1 MKIRFLDIFKKERK
15 KPNESIGDMIIKID
29 ALTELRSVQ
38 YLIEKLEK
46 ERKEIPQLNE
56 RTKELI
62 ASQYKATFNEAID
75 DIEKE
80 LKESGFVWHAANVY
94 GDYEPWESLSKFF
107 RDIMEY
113 CGESHDKQEKIDKL
127 KEKEKTLKESL
138 GIK

>member
-29 ALTELRSVQ
+29 ALNELRSVQ

-80 LKESGFVWHAANVY
+80 LKESGFIWHAANVY
-94 GDYEPWESLSKFF
+94 GDYEPWESLSNFF
-107 RDIMEY
+107 RDIMDY
-113 CGESHDKQEKIDKL
+113 CGEAHDKQEKIDKL
-127 KEKEKTLKESL
+127 KEKEKALKESL

>member
-1 MKIRFLDIFKKERK
+1 MQEKIKAQVNSYVEGYHSDIIGTLELLKGQQIH
-15 KPNESIGDMIIKID
+15 PIPPQES
-29 ALTELRSVQ
+29 
-38 YLIEKLEK
+38 
-46 ERKEIPQLNE
+46 
-56 RTKELI
+56 
-62 ASQYKATFNEAID
+62 
-75 DIEKE
+75 IEKE